1 MTEQLQ
7 HAVERFQAGDR
18 SAFNEIVRAHQREIY
33 NLAYRLTGNAEEAKD
48 LTQDAFLKAFK
59 ALPGF
64 RGDSSVKTW
73 LYRITINLG
82 SDWRRKLFKA
92 PLQLDEAADPPA
104 PERDAG
110 LALAV
115 KRAVASLPYKQR
127 TVFVMHHYQGFRH
140 EEIARITNRS
150 VGSVKANYFQ
160 ASAKL
165 RKQLQGYL

>member
-33 NLAYRLTGNAEEAKD
+33 NLSYRITGNAEEAKD
-48 LTQDAFLKAFK
+48 LTQDAFLRAFK

-64 RGDSSVKTW
+64 RGDSSVRTW
-73 LYRITINLG
+73 LYRIAINLG

-115 KRAVASLPYKQR
+115 KRAVASLPFKQR
-127 TVFVMHHYQGFRH
+127 TVFVMHHYQGFKH
-140 EEIARITNRS
+140 EEIARITKRS